1 MRIHSLFPTHRIGR
15 IRRSAILSVL
25 LLTVTGAIAAGMI
38 PNFFEFANPTGKA
51 STGNSAGALDTSN
64 PFFQS
69 LGTNG
74 RSCATCHLASNAMG
88 LAATSVQARFASSGG
103 QDPLFAPVDG
113 ANCPDAETGDAAAH
127 SLMLSHGLV
136 HVTIDMPAGAQFT
149 ITAVHDPYSCAIT
162 RDPANGLPLISVYR
176 RPLPSTNL
184 NFLSTVMFDGRETIM
199 PLNNGATFQANLIAD
214 LSHQAVDATLG
225 HAQAAAAPTPDQVN
239 AIVNFELGLHSAQI
253 QDNSAG
259 RLDAQQGD
267 GGPANLANENYY
279 PGINDSLGSNP
290 THAPFNPEAFTLFAN
305 WQHLPGSVH
314 DPYKTQRESVAAGE
328 ALFNTFPLTITNV
341 KGLNDALRMNS
352 ITGTCTTCHDTPN
365 IGNHSLPVPLDIG
378 VSHDLAHETAA
389 EISSSLPELSVADL
403 PVYEV
408 TCTTGPLAG
417 TVTYTSDPGK
427 ALITG
432 ACSDVN
438 RVKGPILRGL
448 PARAPY
454 FHNGAAA
461 SLTEVVEFYNK
472 RFQMNLTAQQK
483 ADLLGFLR
491 SL

>member
-1 MRIHSLFPTHRIGR
+1 MKVRGLKSIRSSALISVALFAMGGSL
-15 IRRSAILSVL
+15 V
-25 LLTVTGAIAAGMI
+25 AGMI
-38 PNFFEFANPTGKA
+38 PNFFEFSNPTGKV
-51 STGNSAGALDTSN
+51 STGNSAGALNTSN

-74 RSCATCHLASNAMG
+74 RSCATCHLASDAMG
-88 LAATSVQARFASSGG
+88 LAATSAQSRFASSGG
-103 QDPLFAPVDG
+103 NDPLFAPVDG
-113 ANCPDAETGDAAAH
+113 ANCPDAESGDAAAH

-136 HVTIDMPAGAQFT
+136 RIALDMPTGAQFT

-184 NFLSTVMFDGRETIM
+184 NFLSTVMFDGRETVM

-214 LSHQAVDATLG
+214 LSHQAVDATLD
-225 HAQAAAAPTPDQVN
+225 HAQAASAPTAEQVN
-239 AIVNFELGLHSAQI
+239 DIVNFELGLHSAQI

-259 RLDAQQGD
+259 RLDAQQGG
-267 GGPANLANENYY
+267 GGPAYLANADYF

-305 WQHLPGSVH
+305 WQHLPSSGH
-314 DPYKTQRESVAAGE
+314 DPFKTSRESVAAGE

-378 VSHDLAHETAA
+378 VSHDLSHESAA

-408 TCTTGPLAG
+408 TCTMGPLAG

-483 ADLLGFLR
+483 ADLLAFLR